1 MRKPVSALLACCLL
15 LGAAAAPSQAAQIGV
30 ASAARNDVSGTIG
43 GKRRVISVGAGVFQ
57 DEVIAT
63 GPDSS
68 AQLLFRDETSLTVGP
83 SSRIALDRFVY
94 NPQTRTGD
102 VVIRAGVGAFRF
114 VTGSARPQSYRIV
127 TPAATIGIR
136 GTILEGY
143 IDVVGNLLVVVVEGS
158 ISLTL
163 AGGQVVTLNAGQF
176 VSVASNGKVTGPGT
190 WTGPT
195 LNLDAGIRFIVD
207 NQGRLLERG
216 SDVLPRWNQF
226 NDALDSR
233 NIDLNFPPPAPPSG
247 SPGGIINLKDGE

>member
-1 MRKPVSALLACCLL
+1 MRTAVAALIAACLSL
-15 LGAAAAPSQAAQIGV
+15 PAVPAWSQAAQIGV
-30 ASAARNDVSGTIG
+30 ASAAKNDVSGTVG

-63 GPDSS
+63 GAESS

-83 SSRIALDRFVY
+83 SSRISLDRFVY

-143 IDVVGNLLVVVVEGS
+143 VDAAGNLLVVVVEGS

-163 AGGQVVTLNAGQF
+163 ANGQVVVVNAGQF
-176 VSVASNGKVTGPGT
+176 VSVGTGGKVTGPQG

-195 LNLDAGIRFIVD
+195 LNLDAGIRFILD

-226 NDALDSR
+226 NDALDSK
-233 NIDLNFPPPAPPSG
+233 NIDLNFPPSPP
-247 SPGGIINLKDGE
+247 PQNQGGTGYKLGQ